1 MFMRTGSKNLKMK
14 EKISLLN
21 RIGKKL
27 HLKLKENLNV
37 IIAIEI
43 EKRKIVKK
51 IKKVKIKMLDGQ
63 QATAHSNF

>member
-1 MFMRTGSKNLKMK
+1 MK